1 MVERP
6 DLPIF
11 NIWQNFEL
19 TKGYLSML
27 LGNFSLLQT
36 ANYLKKSSHLVT
48 LLIGDNYYKT
58 LKWSSLTGIQKLINI
73 FYFKQ
78 SRIQNML
85 NIIKIISLKIDFM

>member
-1 MVERP
+1 
-6 DLPIF
+6 
-11 NIWQNFEL
+11 
-19 TKGYLSML
+19 ML

-73 FYFKQ
+73 FFVYE
-78 SRIQNML
+78 
-85 NIIKIISLKIDFM
+85 

>member
-58 LKWSSLTGIQKLINI
+58 LKWASLTGIQKLINI
-73 FYFKQ
+73 FFVYE
-78 SRIQNML
+78 
-85 NIIKIISLKIDFM
+85 